1 MISTTAVYTAT
12 VEDILGDRKH
22 GCTITIEIAPS
33 KNTKF
38 KTVCDIFARFL
49 CRENFTSIM
58 GSLVEFSYFMR
69 FLVIAACGYSA
80 EVQLSVNRRKLKI
93 HRSDLLIIVSL
104 LLCCH
109 YRLKLSR

>member
-38 KTVCDIFARFL
+38 KTVCDIFARFYV
-49 CRENFTSIM
+49 EKTS
-58 GSLVEFSYFMR
+58 
-69 FLVIAACGYSA
+69 
-80 EVQLSVNRRKLKI
+80 
-93 HRSDLLIIVSL
+93 SL
-104 LLCCH
+104 LWVH
-109 YRLKLSR
+109 